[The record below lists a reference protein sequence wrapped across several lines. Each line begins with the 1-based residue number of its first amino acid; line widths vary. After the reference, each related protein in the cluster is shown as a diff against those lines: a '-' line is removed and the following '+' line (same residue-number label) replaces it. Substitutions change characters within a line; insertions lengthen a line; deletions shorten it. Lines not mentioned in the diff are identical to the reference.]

1 MLRIAV
7 LPFSITTQEAFNF
20 SEETLYLAV
29 HLLNRV
35 LRQIKI
41 SISNLQ
47 LVGVV
52 CLFLAAKKEECLLP
66 EVKDIK

>member
-1 MLRIAV
+1 MLF
-7 LPFSITTQEAFNF
+7 FSITTQEAFNF

-35 LRQIKI
+35 LQQIKI
-41 SISNLQ
+41 SISSLQ
-47 LVGVV
+47 LLGVV

-66 EVKDIK
+66 EVTHQIKH